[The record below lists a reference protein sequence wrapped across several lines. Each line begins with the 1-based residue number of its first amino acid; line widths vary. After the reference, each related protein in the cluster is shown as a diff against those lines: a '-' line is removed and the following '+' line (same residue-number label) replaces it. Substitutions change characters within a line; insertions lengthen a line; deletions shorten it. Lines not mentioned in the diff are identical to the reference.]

1 MEEYLVKFVALANDI
16 IWSPALIYLCLGAGL
31 FYSILTRFVQVRL
44 FKEMLRL
51 LFKGKPDNAGISSFQ
66 ALAVSLAGRV
76 GMGNIA
82 GVAAAIGF
90 GGPGAVFWMWIV
102 AFLGASTAYVESTLG
117 QIYKE
122 RDVVTGEYRGGP
134 AYYFERALGQK
145 WYGILFAV
153 ASIIACGVFL
163 PGVQANGVINA
174 VAQVAGEGSAM
185 NFMGIDTG
193 STRLIALGLILV
205 VLGFIIFGGIK
216 RIATFTE
223 YAVPFMAVG
232 YIVLALLIM
241 FTNFSMIPKVFGMI
255 VGDAFTAQA
264 GFGAAIGWGVKR
276 GIYSNEAGQG
286 TGPHAAAAA
295 AVDHPAQQGLVQAFS
310 VYVDTLLVCSATAFM
325 ILSTGMYNIQGTLAD
340 GQFIVQNVAADIEIN
355 SPSFTQMAM
364 ESVYGTFG
372 NTFIAIAVFF
382 FAFTTILAYYYIAE
396 VNISYLTRSMGRGA
410 SKAGQFVVK
419 LVIMFMVAYGAL
431 NSSGYIWGLGDVGV
445 GLMAWLNIVGIII
458 IFFVARP
465 AIDILRDYEAQ
476 LKAGGGTTYKRFVF
490 DPKKFGIKNATYW
503 EERHLEEQALLKED
517 PLSKEPK

>member
-1 MEEYLVKFVALANDI
+1 M
-16 IWSPALIYLCLGAGL
+16 
-31 FYSILTRFVQVRL
+31 TRFVQIRL
-44 FKEMLRL
+44 FKEMIRL
-51 LFKGKPDNAGISSFQ
+51 LFKGKPDNDGISSFQ
-66 ALAVSLAGRV
+66 ALAVALAGRV

-122 RDVVTGEYRGGP
+122 RDVITGEYRGGP

-145 WYGILFAV
+145 WYGILFAIS
-153 ASIIACGVFL
+153 SIIACGIFL
-163 PGVQANGVINA
+163 PGVQANGVVNA
-174 VAQVAGEGSAM
+174 VAQVTGEGTMM
-185 NFMGIDTG
+185 NFMGMDVG
-193 STRLIALGLILV
+193 SSRLIALAIILL

-216 RIATFTE
+216 RIANFAE

-232 YIVLALLIM
+232 YIALAILIM
-241 FTNFSMIPKVFGMI
+241 FTNFSKVPEVFGMI
-255 VGDAFTAQA
+255 IGDAFSAQA

-295 AVDHPAQQGLVQAFS
+295 SVDHPSQQGLVQAFS

-325 ILSTGMYNIQGTLAD
+325 ILSTGMYNIQGTLED

-372 NTFIAIAVFF
+372 DSFIAIAVFF

-396 VNISYLTRSMGRGA
+396 VNISYLTRSMGKGA
-410 SKAGQFVVK
+410 SKTGLFLVK
-419 LVIMFMVAYGAL
+419 VVIMIMVAYGAL

-458 IFFVARP
+458 IFFVAKP
-465 AIDILRDYEAQ
+465 TLTMLKDYEAQ
-476 LKAGGGTTYKRFVF
+476 LKAGGGTSDKRFVF

-503 EERHLEEQALLKED
+503 EERYKQTVESNRKNDLK
-517 PLSKEPK
+517 

>member
-1 MEEYLVKFVALANDI
+1 MEGIVSALNTI

-31 FYSILTRFVQVRL
+31 FYSIMTRFVQIRL

-51 LFKGKPDNAGISSFQ
+51 LFKGKPDNDGISSFQ
-66 ALAVSLAGRV
+66 ALAVALAGRV

-122 RDVVTGEYRGGP
+122 RDVITGEYRGGP

-145 WYGILFAV
+145 WYGILFAIS
-153 ASIIACGVFL
+153 SIIACGIFL
-163 PGVQANGVINA
+163 PGVQANGVVNA
-174 VAQVAGEGSAM
+174 VAQVTGEGTMM
-185 NFMGIDTG
+185 NFMSLDVG
-193 STRLIALGLILV
+193 SNRLIALAIILL

-216 RIATFTE
+216 RIANFAE

-241 FTNFSMIPKVFGMI
+241 FTNFSKVPEVFGMI
-255 VGDAFTAQA
+255 ISDAFTAQA

-286 TGPHAAAAA
+286 TGPHAASAA
-295 AVDHPAQQGLVQAFS
+295 AVDHPSQQGLVQAFS

-325 ILSTGMYNIQGTLAD
+325 ILSTGMYNIQGTLPD
-340 GQFIVQNVAADIEIN
+340 GQFIVQNVAADVEIN

-372 NTFIAIAVFF
+372 DSFIAVAVFF

-396 VNISYLTRSMGRGA
+396 VNISYLTRSMGKGA
-410 SKAGQFVVK
+410 SKTGLFLVK
-419 LVIMFMVAYGAL
+419 VIIMLMVAYGAL

-458 IFFVARP
+458 IFFVAKP
-465 AIDILRDYEAQ
+465 TLTMLKDYEAQ
-476 LKAGGGTTYKRFVF
+476 LKAGGGTTAKRFVF

-503 EERHLEEQALLKED
+503 EERYKQNVEANRKNDVE
-517 PLSKEPK
+517 

>member
-1 MEEYLVKFVALANDI
+1 MEGIVSALNDI

-31 FYSILTRFVQVRL
+31 FYSIMTRFVQIRL
-44 FKEMLRL
+44 FKEMIRL
-51 LFKGKPDNAGISSFQ
+51 LFKGKPDNDGISSFQ
-66 ALAVSLAGRV
+66 ALAVALAGRV

-122 RDVVTGEYRGGP
+122 RDVITGEYRGGP

-145 WYGILFAV
+145 WYGILFAIS
-153 ASIIACGVFL
+153 SIIACGIFL
-163 PGVQANGVINA
+163 PGVQANGVVNA
-174 VAQVAGEGSAM
+174 VAQVTGEGTMM
-185 NFMGIDTG
+185 NFMGMDVG
-193 STRLIALGLILV
+193 SSRLIALAIILL

-216 RIATFTE
+216 RIANFAE

-232 YIVLALLIM
+232 YIALAILIM
-241 FTNFSMIPKVFGMI
+241 FTNFSKVPEVFGMI
-255 VGDAFTAQA
+255 IGDAFSAQA

-295 AVDHPAQQGLVQAFS
+295 SVDHPSQQGLVQAFS

-325 ILSTGMYNIQGTLAD
+325 ILSTGMYNIQGTLED

-372 NTFIAIAVFF
+372 DSFIAIAVFF

-396 VNISYLTRSMGRGA
+396 VNISYLTRSMGKGA
-410 SKAGQFVVK
+410 SKTGLFLVK
-419 LVIMFMVAYGAL
+419 VVIMIMVAYGAL

-458 IFFVARP
+458 IFFVAKP
-465 AIDILRDYEAQ
+465 TLTMLKDYEAQ
-476 LKAGGGTTYKRFVF
+476 LKAGGGTSDKRFVF

-503 EERHLEEQALLKED
+503 EERSKQTVESNRKNDLK
-517 PLSKEPK
+517 

>member
-1 MEEYLVKFVALANDI
+1 MEGLVSLVNGI

-31 FYSILTRFVQVRL
+31 FYSIMTRFVQVRL

-51 LFKGKPDNAGISSFQ
+51 LFKGKPDNDGISSFQ

-122 RDVVTGEYRGGP
+122 RDLVTGEYRGGP

-145 WYGILFAV
+145 WYGILFAIS
-153 ASIIACGVFL
+153 SIIACGIFL

-174 VAQVAGEGSAM
+174 VAQVAGEGSVI
-185 NFMGIDTG
+185 NFMGLETG
-193 STRLIALGLILV
+193 TTRIMALGVVLV

-223 YAVPFMAVG
+223 YAVPFMALG
-232 YIVLALLIM
+232 YIVLAFFIM
-241 FTNFSMIPKVFGMI
+241 FANFSMIPEVFGAI

-295 AVDHPAQQGLVQAFS
+295 AVDHPSQQGLVQAFS

-325 ILSTGMYNIQGTLAD
+325 ILSTGMYNIQGTLPD
-340 GQFIVQNVAADIEIN
+340 GQFIVQNVAATTEIN
-355 SPSFTQMAM
+355 APAFTQMAM

-372 NTFIAIAVFF
+372 STFIAVAVFF

-396 VNISYLTRSMGRGA
+396 VNISYLTRSMGKGA
-410 SKAGQFVVK
+410 SKTGHFIVK
-419 LVIMFMVAYGAL
+419 VIIMAMVAYGGL
-431 NSSGYIWGLGDVGV
+431 NSAGYIWGLGDAGV
-445 GLMAWLNIVGIII
+445 GLMAWLNIVGIIL
-458 IFFVARP
+458 IFFVSRP
-465 AIDILRDYEAQ
+465 ALEILKDYEAQ
-476 LKAGGGTTYKRFVF
+476 LKAGGGTTSNRFVF

-503 EERHLEEQALLKED
+503 EQRHLEHEQKRSENPLNKEI
-517 PLSKEPK
+517 K

>member
-1 MEEYLVKFVALANDI
+1 MEGIVSALNDI

-31 FYSILTRFVQVRL
+31 FYSIMTRFVQIRL
-44 FKEMLRL
+44 FKEMIRL
-51 LFKGKPDNAGISSFQ
+51 LFKGKPDNDGISSFQ
-66 ALAVSLAGRV
+66 ALAVALAGRV

-122 RDVVTGEYRGGP
+122 RDVITGEYRGGP

-145 WYGILFAV
+145 WYGILFAIS
-153 ASIIACGVFL
+153 SIIACGIFL
-163 PGVQANGVINA
+163 PGVQANGVVNA
-174 VAQVAGEGSAM
+174 VAQVTGEGTMM
-185 NFMGIDTG
+185 NFMGMDVG
-193 STRLIALGLILV
+193 SSRLIALAIILL

-216 RIATFTE
+216 RIANFAE

-232 YIVLALLIM
+232 YIALAILIM
-241 FTNFSMIPKVFGMI
+241 FTNFSKVPEVFGMI
-255 VGDAFTAQA
+255 IGDAFSAQA

-295 AVDHPAQQGLVQAFS
+295 SVDHPSQQGLVQAFS

-325 ILSTGMYNIQGTLAD
+325 ILSTGMYNIQGTLED

-364 ESVYGTFG
+364 ESVYGTVG
-372 NTFIAIAVFF
+372 DSFIALAVFF

-396 VNISYLTRSMGRGA
+396 VNISYLTRSMGKGA
-410 SKAGQFVVK
+410 SKTGLFLVK
-419 LVIMFMVAYGAL
+419 VVIMIMVAYGAL

-445 GLMAWLNIVGIII
+445 GLMAWLNIVGIIL

-465 AIDILRDYEAQ
+465 TLTMLKDYEAQ
-476 LKAGGGTTYKRFVF
+476 LKAGGGTSNKRFVF

-503 EERHLEEQALLKED
+503 EERYKQTVESNRKNDLK
-517 PLSKEPK
+517 

>member
-1 MEEYLVKFVALANDI
+1 MEGLVNVVNGI

-31 FYSILTRFVQVRL
+31 FYSIMTRFVQVRL
-44 FKEMLRL
+44 FGEMIKL
-51 LFKGKPDNAGISSFQ
+51 LFTGKSSADGISSFQ

-102 AFLGASTAYVESTLG
+102 AFLGASTAYVESTLA

-122 RDVVTGEYRGGP
+122 KDVITGEYRGGP

-145 WYGILFAV
+145 WYGILFAIS
-153 ASIIACGVFL
+153 SILACGIFL

-174 VAQVAGEGSAM
+174 FAQVMGEGSLV
-185 NFMGIDTG
+185 NIG
-193 STRLIALGLILV
+193 SLEVGSMRLVALGIILV
-205 VLGFIIFGGIK
+205 VLGIIIFGGIK

-223 YAVPFMAVG
+223 YAVPFMALG
-232 YIVLALLIM
+232 YIVLALIIM
-241 FTNFSMIPKVFGMI
+241 FANYEMIPEIFGMI

-295 AVDHPAQQGLVQAFS
+295 EVEHPSQQGLVQAFS
-310 VYVDTLLVCSATAFM
+310 VYVDTILVCSATAFM
-325 ILSTGMYNIQGTLAD
+325 ILTMGTYNIQGTLPD
-340 GQFIVQNVAADIEIN
+340 GQFIVQNVAAGVEIN
-355 SPSFTQMAM
+355 SPAFTQMAM

-372 NTFIAIAVFF
+372 NTFIAVAVFF

-396 VNISYLTRSMGRGA
+396 VNVAYLTRFLGKGVGKTGR
-410 SKAGQFVVK
+410 FLVK
-419 LVIMFMVAYGAL
+419 ILIMAMVAYGGL
-431 NSSGYIWGLGDVGV
+431 NSAGYIWAIGDIGV
-445 GLMAWLNIVGIII
+445 GLMAWLNIVGILV
-458 IFFVARP
+458 IFVVARP
-465 AIDILRDYEAQ
+465 TLTMLKDYEAQ
-476 LKAGGGTTYKRFVF
+476 LKAGVKRYSF
-490 DPKKFGIKNATYW
+490 DPAKFGIKNAPYW
-503 EERHLEEQALLKED
+503 EERHLKEQQRLAEESVNKDSLDKDLK
-517 PLSKEPK
+517 

>member
-1 MEEYLVKFVALANDI
+1 MEGIVSALNNI

-31 FYSILTRFVQVRL
+31 FYSIMTRFVQIRL

-51 LFKGKPDNAGISSFQ
+51 LFKSKPDNDGISSFQ
-66 ALAVSLAGRV
+66 ALAVALAGRV

-145 WYGILFAV
+145 WYGIVFAIS
-153 ASIIACGVFL
+153 SIIACGIFL
-163 PGVQANGVINA
+163 PGVQANGVVNA
-174 VAQVAGEGSAM
+174 VAQVTGEGSLM
-185 NFMGIDTG
+185 TLMGMEVG
-193 STRLIALGLILV
+193 STRLIALAIILL

-216 RIATFTE
+216 RIANFAE

-232 YIVLALLIM
+232 YVVLALLIM
-241 FTNFSMIPKVFGMI
+241 FTNFSKVPEVFGMI
-255 VGDAFTAQA
+255 FSDAFSAQA

-295 AVDHPAQQGLVQAFS
+295 AVDHPSQQGLVQAFS

-325 ILSTGMYNIQGTLAD
+325 ILSTGMYNIQGTLPD
-340 GQFIVQNVAADIEIN
+340 GQFIVQNIAAEVEIN

-364 ESVYGTFG
+364 ESVYGTVG
-372 NTFIAIAVFF
+372 DSFIAVAVFF

-396 VNISYLTRSMGRGA
+396 VNISYLTRYMGKNA
-410 SKAGQFVVK
+410 SKTGLFIVK
-419 LVIMFMVAYGAL
+419 LMIMVMVAYGAL

-458 IFFVARP
+458 IFFVAKP
-465 AIDILRDYEAQ
+465 TLTMLRDYEAQ
-476 LKAGGGTTYKRFVF
+476 LKAGGGTSDKRFVF
-490 DPKKFGIKNATYW
+490 DPKKFGIKNAVYW
-503 EERHLEEQALLKED
+503 EERYKQTVESNRKNDLK
-517 PLSKEPK
+517 

>member
-1 MEEYLVKFVALANDI
+1 MEGIVSALNTV

-31 FYSILTRFVQVRL
+31 FYSIMTRFVQIRL

-51 LFKGKPDNAGISSFQ
+51 LFKGKPDNDGISSFQ
-66 ALAVSLAGRV
+66 ALAVALAGRV

-122 RDVVTGEYRGGP
+122 RDVITGEYRGGP

-145 WYGILFAV
+145 WYGILFAIS
-153 ASIIACGVFL
+153 SIIACGIFL
-163 PGVQANGVINA
+163 PGVQANGVVNA
-174 VAQVAGEGSAM
+174 VAQVTGEGTMM
-185 NFMGIDTG
+185 NFMGLDVG
-193 STRLIALGLILV
+193 SSRLIALAIILL

-216 RIATFTE
+216 RIANFAE

-232 YIVLALLIM
+232 YIVLAILIM
-241 FTNFSMIPKVFGMI
+241 FTNFSKVPEVFGMI
-255 VGDAFTAQA
+255 IGDAFTAQA

-295 AVDHPAQQGLVQAFS
+295 AVDHPSQQGLVQAFS

-325 ILSTGMYNIQGTLAD
+325 ILSTGMYNIQGTLPD

-372 NTFIAIAVFF
+372 DSFIAIAVFF

-396 VNISYLTRSMGRGA
+396 VNISYLTRSMGKGA
-410 SKAGQFVVK
+410 SKTGLFLVK
-419 LVIMFMVAYGAL
+419 VIIMLMVAYGAL

-458 IFFVARP
+458 IFFVAKP
-465 AIDILRDYEAQ
+465 TLTMLKDYEAQ
-476 LKAGGGTTYKRFVF
+476 LKAGGGTSEKRFVF

-503 EERHLEEQALLKED
+503 EDRYKQTVEANRKNDLK
-517 PLSKEPK
+517 